1 GMTARF
7 QFNFFNIF
15 LFPGD
20 TSAQTVV
27 PLEGEI
33 HVSEGDNVTLSC
45 NYSNQ
50 YGSDVLQWYR
60 QFPRSGPEFLLS
72 INLYASKSDP
82 PPRMSDNRVDL
93 LISSAA
99 VSDSALYYCALQPT
113 VTGNPA
119 TLYKKCFMQSSV
131 LVRRGSLLL
140 AIGPYSFPKHY
151 ICTPSQRLINGS
163 WVETEVGVE
172 GITFHFTVMRMTSKC
187 IFLFNCHHDVK
198 DWLTLNFLALN
209 ENNRNH
215 CIWKS
220 FRFG

>member
-33 HVSEGDNVTLSC
+33 HSIAPLENKTHIYALEDETVNLSC
-45 NYSNQ
+45 TYDGDVRTLFWYHQ
-50 YGSDVLQWYR
+50 YPGSRPENLLLIVPGSKDESHERLKAKVDVK
-60 QFPRSGPEFLLS
+60 E
-72 INLYASKSDP
+72 
-82 PPRMSDNRVDL
+82 NRVDL
-93 LISSAA
+93 LISSAEI
-99 VSDSALYYCALQPT
+99 SDSALYYCALQPT

-151 ICTPSQRLINGS
+151 ICTPSQKLINGS
-163 WVETEVGVE
+163 WSSI
-172 GITFHFTVMRMTSKC
+172 GITLNNNGVHSRVARRKPLPSKKILPIC
-187 IFLFNCHHDVK
+187 
-198 DWLTLNFLALN
+198 
-209 ENNRNH
+209 
-215 CIWKS
+215 S
-220 FRFG
+220 

>member
-72 INLYASKSDP
+72 INLYASKNESNERLKAKVDVKE
-82 PPRMSDNRVDL
+82 NRVDL

-151 ICTPSQRLINGS
+151 ICKHSQRLINS
-163 WVETEVGVE
+163 SI
-172 GITFHFTVMRMTSKC
+172 GITLNNNGVHSRVARRKPLPSKKILPIC
-187 IFLFNCHHDVK
+187 
-198 DWLTLNFLALN
+198 
-209 ENNRNH
+209 
-215 CIWKS
+215 S
-220 FRFG
+220 